1 MTISKEISLIYKHFK
16 YNISDRGG
24 GGGGTFLHEIK
35 ADGIKKYLN
44 PNGSGYFNVTSSR
57 SSISTRLFSRKL

>member
-1 MTISKEISLIYKHFK
+1 M
-16 YNISDRGG
+16 
-24 GGGGTFLHEIK
+24 FLHEIK

-44 PNGSGYFNVTSSR
+44 PNGSGFFNNVTSSR

>member
-16 YNISDRGG
+16 YNISDRG